1 MSAMSRAIKVSDRFF
16 RLICYGS
23 EVFHVSKKEFVD
35 KLLDSHLSLIRTR
48 FVEKIR
54 KLPISLETKPKLPIS
69 ESLIAE
75 GLELIKSV
83 DLEKAKELELRLK
96 ELRTKSLNGIS

>member
-1 MSAMSRAIKVSDRFF
+1 MSRAIKVSDRFF
-16 RLICYGS
+16 RLVCYGS
-23 EVFHVSKKEFVD
+23 EVFHLSKKDFVD

-75 GLELIKSV
+75 GLKLIKDV
-83 DLEKAKELELRLK
+83 DSEKAKELTEKLK
-96 ELRTKSLNGIS
+96 ELKEERMQKND